1 MAPRRILNGTMDV
14 QRIDRLRGPWNG
26 WVISGYFTEP
36 NQNRD
41 VPLPLQRYF
50 SNVVHSD
57 KKAVVK
63 KAREYLLEH
72 GGHWKVEP
80 NYTYDNWTE
89 LVNWRGPGR
98 RPRAR
103 HKL

>member
-1 MAPRRILNGTMDV
+1 MAPRRIFNGTMDV

-26 WVISGYFTEP
+26 WVISGCFTEP

-63 KAREYLLEH
+63 KARDYLLEH

-98 RPRAR
+98 PRAR